1 MYCVLVSL
9 QSEKLIM
16 LYFHFHQATMK
27 ISITSVILFAL
38 ATTTLRV
45 DAVPGDRRELKDDRD
60 SRVPNNK
67 ISEKEILEADAYVQK
82 HVFVDELA
90 PPTMITLVKPNL
102 EELAPPKPQ
111 LALAE
116 AKITKTKAEPTTQRR
131 PPPCIEEAVDEDG
144 NHHLRR
150 RAQAQIMKPCH
161 SPHSSRQV
169 RVLFLFTREVFLAL
183 FWDYFYSISGGFFN
197 RIINAINL
205 SVNHLHV
212 ETQAMIN
219 EANVALANSGV
230 IHRPSKAGLHSLTGI
245 SEDAIRNLYQYS
257 TNDVASGRFGSSS
270 VLNGVIGNIHCTNV
284 KARRNDR
291 SADLVTII
299 AGTFCCPI
307 RILKSGT
314 FYSANF
320 YHLLPPQN

>member
-1 MYCVLVSL
+1 
-9 QSEKLIM
+9 
-16 LYFHFHQATMK
+16 MK

-150 RAQAQIMKPCH
+150 RAQAQIMKPCDWNPPP
-161 SPHSSRQV
+161 SPTPPPSSP
-169 RVLFLFTREVFLAL
+169 FLPL
-183 FWDYFYSISGGFFN
+183 
-197 RIINAINL
+197 
-205 SVNHLHV
+205 
-212 ETQAMIN
+212 
-219 EANVALANSGV
+219 
-230 IHRPSKAGLHSLTGI
+230 PP
-245 SEDAIRNLYQYS
+245 
-257 TNDVASGRFGSSS
+257 GRFESSFCSRGKYSGPSFGITSTLFPEGSS
-270 VLNGVIGNIHCTNV
+270 
-284 KARRNDR
+284 
-291 SADLVTII
+291 I
-299 AGTFCCPI
+299 A
-307 RILKSGT
+307 S
-314 FYSANF
+314 
-320 YHLLPPQN
+320 